1 MDIIRLER
9 AKVNFTSSIAV
20 DGYRMP
26 NGEFRV
32 SLAGASVVL
41 GFEKNWISRVTSRGG
56 KTLKALQG
64 MGFTG
69 YQLEGKIDREPSH
82 IRGASNVSTISL
94 DDFKILIIYAAQQDK
109 PEAIAL
115 NAALIKTAL
124 TDFFKGAFGE
134 TPLTIDQKREMMSTS
149 YAQTLNWILE
159 DRRDIESLSLVG
171 DPEEINNWNR
181 AINWL
186 Q

>member
-1 MDIIRLER
+1 MDIIKLEY
-9 AKVNFTSSIAV
+9 AKVSLTHNLSV
-20 DGYRMP
+20 DGYKLP
-26 NGEFRV
+26 NGDYRV
-32 SLAGASVVL
+32 SITGASETL
-41 GFEKNWISRVTSRGG
+41 GFNKNWLSRVTATEG
-56 KTLKALQG
+56 KPLKVLQS

-69 YQLEGKIDREPSH
+69 YRIDGRIS
-82 IRGASNVSTISL
+82 RSDKSGASSVSTISL
-94 DDFKILIIYAAQQDK
+94 NDFKILIVYAAQQDK

-115 NAALIKTAL
+115 NAALIQTAL
-124 TDFFKGAFGE
+124 TDFFKDAFGE
-134 TPLTIDQKREMMSTS
+134 APLTIDQKREMMSTS